1 MVEVVYHLRER
12 SSEWERR
19 DRVKTEKEGETGYEG
34 WAVVW
39 KSNGNA
45 GTVDVWLV
53 REG

>member
-19 DRVKTEKEGETGYEG
+19 GPEETEEGETEYEG